1 MKTDYKDP
9 MHLSDCPEEL
19 REAFLDT
26 ELEDDYW
33 VEQWNNMS
41 FYLMNVK
48 RLRWKFAE
56 MSSWGANV
64 DHLREILGTTETEGF
79 SCLAKYY
86 GDWETLSKLSL
97 KEMTQIVDEN
107 KLDWLGDDFEDMSNY
122 IHMVEC
128 FTDGVAY
135 RQTWTHEF
143 KDSCMRVE
151 RLDKVTVNNFAHRL
165 KLRVDEC

>member
-1 MKTDYKDP
+1 MKTEYKKD

-19 REAFLDT
+19 REAFLDR

-33 VEQWNNMS
+33 VEQWNNMN

-56 MSSWGANV
+56 MSAWGVNV

-86 GDWETLSKLSL
+86 GDWETLSKLTL
-97 KEMTQIVDEN
+97 KEMTEIVEDN

-128 FTDGVAY
+128 FTDGVIF
-135 RQTWTHEF
+135 RQTWYQDF
-143 KDSCMRVE
+143 KDSCMKVE
-151 RLDKVTVNNFAHRL
+151 MLTDVTVNNFKHRL
-165 KLRVDEC
+165 KKRTGDC

>member
-33 VEQWNNMS
+33 VEQWNNMT

-56 MSSWGANV
+56 MSHWGANV

-79 SCLAKYY
+79 SCVAKYY

-97 KEMTQIVDEN
+97 KEMIKIVEDN
-107 KLDWLGDDFEDMSNY
+107 NLDWLGDDFEDMSNY

-151 RLDKVTVNNFAHRL
+151 KLDKVTVNNFAHRL

>member
-1 MKTDYKDP
+1 MKTDFKED

-33 VEQWNNMS
+33 VEQWNNMN

-48 RLRWKFAE
+48 RLRWKFAQ
-56 MSSWGANV
+56 MSSWGVNYEHYKELFGNS
-64 DHLREILGTTETEGF
+64 DTEGF

-86 GDWETLSKLSL
+86 GDWETLSKLTL
-97 KEMTQIVDEN
+97 KEMIQIVEDN
-107 KLDWLGDDFEDMSNY
+107 DLDWLGDDFEDMSHY

-128 FTDGVAY
+128 FTDGVVF
-135 RQTWTHEF
+135 RQTWYQDF
-143 KDSCMRVE
+143 KDSCMKVE
-151 RLDKVTVNNFAHRL
+151 RLDKVTVNNFRHRL
-165 KLRVDEC
+165 SKRTGDC

>member
-9 MHLSDCPEEL
+9 MHLSDCPKEL

-33 VEQWNNMS
+33 VEQWNNMT

-97 KEMTQIVDEN
+97 KEMTKIVEDN
-107 KLDWLGDDFEDMSNY
+107 NLDWLGDDFEDMSHY

-135 RQTWTHEF
+135 RQSWTHEF

>member
-1 MKTDYKDP
+1 MKTEYKQD

-19 REAFLDT
+19 RDAFLDT
-26 ELEDDYW
+26 ELEDNYW
-33 VEQWNNMS
+33 VNDWNNMD

-64 DHLREILGTTETEGF
+64 EHLKEILGNTEMEGF
-79 SCLAKYY
+79 SCMAKYY

-97 KEMTQIVDEN
+97 REMTKVVEDN
-107 KLDWLGDDFEDMSNY
+107 DLDWLGDDFEDMSNY

-128 FTDGVAY
+128 FTEGVAFK
-135 RQTWTHEF
+135 QTWTHEF
-143 KDSCMRVE
+143 KDSCLRVE
-151 RLDKVTVNNFAHRL
+151 KLDKYTVNNLNHRL
-165 KLRVDEC
+165 KLRTGEC